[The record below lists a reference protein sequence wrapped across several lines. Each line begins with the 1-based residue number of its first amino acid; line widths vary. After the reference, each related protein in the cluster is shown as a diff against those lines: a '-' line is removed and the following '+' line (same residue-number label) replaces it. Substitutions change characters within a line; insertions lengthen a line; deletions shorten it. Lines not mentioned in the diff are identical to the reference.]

1 MKTNEDQET
10 APQIDIENIQ
20 AARPFTPTAADLAL
34 YERMRG
40 YSTLPAGTATHT
52 LGTGSPAPAA
62 ATPPPRP
69 PLAPYVLTAMQLK
82 HMKIPKRPA
91 LLDRWLCEGDLGY
104 IFAPRGVGKTWMAMS
119 LPRAISQR
127 TPLGLWAAGSG
138 SPSSSSSEG
147 LRSSQSEGGSESAAD
162 TTASTLDLDPPPT
175 GADACV
181 PVLYIDGEMSMELT
195 QYRSNGLQ
203 MEYSGVQYLHHEHLF
218 EKGAS
223 TVNIGE
229 AEDRQRITDL
239 ILKTGYRVLILDNLS
254 SLASGVD
261 ENKGMDYEPISHWL
275 LDLRRRKITVIVVHH
290 AGRNGAMRGHSKR
303 EDACAWIIEL
313 RDARQDD
320 EKGAKFVSHF
330 TKPSRNTGDPLPDL
344 LWHYTSDDQGN
355 THIKCELAQVTD
367 YEEFIQ
373 HVCEGVSMQADIAE
387 MMNRP
392 RGTISKWAV
401 KALNE
406 GRISGSARRLL
417 PPGRSESTSPRS
429 RSWIDD
435 LDSDDED
442 TSS

>member
-20 AARPFTPTAADLAL
+20 AARPFIPTAADLAL

-40 YSTLPAGTATHT
+40 YSTLTAGTATHT

-138 SPSSSSSEG
+138 SPSSSSS
-147 LRSSQSEGGSESAAD
+147 SSDSSSPGQGSPHSAD
-162 TTASTLDLDPPPT
+162 TTASSLDLDPPPT

-344 LWHYTSDDQGN
+344 LWHYTSDKEGN
-355 THIKCELAQVTD
+355 TNIKCELAQVTD